1 MESLRYSASA
11 VVVTASIVN
20 TVIIDHIPTFQGKL
34 EFVESHNLPNLEFMV
49 VCKCWFPYTLIKH
62 IKLLYC
68 SKVLSLNGTSRP
80 ISKKFISVNN
90 EHSTRHK
97 EEME

>member
-11 VVVTASIVN
+11 FVVTVSIVN
-20 TVIIDHIPTFQGKL
+20 TVILDHIPTFQGKL

-49 VCKCWFPYTLIKH
+49 VCKCWFPYTLWH

-80 ISKKFISVNN
+80 INMKFISVNN
-90 EHSTRHK
+90 KHSTRHK